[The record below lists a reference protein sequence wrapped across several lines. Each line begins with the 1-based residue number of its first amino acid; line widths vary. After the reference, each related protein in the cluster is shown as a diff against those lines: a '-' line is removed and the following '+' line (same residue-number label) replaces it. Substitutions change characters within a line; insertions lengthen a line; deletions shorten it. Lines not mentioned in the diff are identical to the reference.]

1 MRFFL
6 TSTILSLSFLAP
18 TSAQA
23 QGLVSSCEGATCSAC
38 DIISLA
44 NNIIQWLVG
53 IVFLF
58 FAILAVYHGFKL
70 VVSGG
75 DSGAKSAAK
84 SGFTSAFI
92 GLFIMLG
99 AFLVVD
105 TIMRGVVRGSDGEI
119 EGYGPWAEIKCAQQ
133 TAVGIQTVEFDEED
147 FSTYI
152 IPSGGVTGG
161 GTGTGP
167 AKTLTLANGTTVSV
181 IPCEAGAA
189 DRVSVPFLGHS
200 ATVHKN
206 LAPSLRRIDA
216 RWRQLGGNSFYRV
229 TYVGGYSCRPIAGKT
244 TLSNHSYALSIDIN
258 PPLNPHCPTW
268 AQCNGRNILI
278 TNMPTAFIRLFRE
291 EGWGWGGNWRT
302 SKDAMHFSK
311 LPNEGG
317 NARGE

>member
-1 MRFFL
+1 MFFFVL
-6 TSTILSLSFLAP
+6 IVTNVLLMIPSESK
-18 TSAQA
+18 A
-23 QGLVSSCEGATCSAC
+23 QGLVSSCQGATCSAC

-133 TAVGIQTVEFDEED
+133 TAPTIETIVIEENEFVA
-147 FSTYI
+147 TAVV
-152 IPSGGVTGG
+152 SGGTSVAPVTSRAGMVSLRSQG
-161 GTGTGP
+161 LTVANWQGTNGP
-167 AKTLTLANGTTVSV
+167 GRTDLVHPTVAQAALRMQN
-181 IPCEAGAA
+181 AGRQRFGKQPFQVTAA
-189 DRVSVPFLGHS
+189 YAENVGHS
-200 ATVHKN
+200 ANSKHYQGIAIDFQPINGITKEQVAQLAREAGFSYVLIESRHVH
-206 LAPSLRRIDA
+206 ADMR
-216 RWRQLGGNSFYRV
+216 
-229 TYVGGYSCRPIAGKT
+229 
-244 TLSNHSYALSIDIN
+244 
-258 PPLNPHCPTW
+258 
-268 AQCNGRNILI
+268 
-278 TNMPTAFIRLFRE
+278 
-291 EGWGWGGNWRT
+291 
-302 SKDAMHFSK
+302 
-311 LPNEGG
+311 
-317 NARGE
+317 